1 MLRPLSIILSNIGSS
16 SSRARSLSAPICCLQ
31 ARAGVRSSDAARA
44 QVGDKSCGVLGW
56 QQQRRRHSSMCVCV
70 HVSAYMCGDILIC
83 NSILIPIPVP
93 ITTPIPVCLYLYLCL
108 HLHLYLFG
116 GGGVSLC
123 QSVPH
128 FCWLGGEN
136 KEIIPLENGI

>member
-31 ARAGVRSSDAARA
+31 AHAGVRSSDAARV

-56 QQQRRRHSSMCVCV
+56 QQQRRRHSSMCMCM
-70 HVSAYMCGDILIC
+70 HVSVYVCGDILIC
-83 NSILIPIPVP
+83 NSIPIPIPVP
-93 ITTPIPVCLYLYLCL
+93 ITTPIPICLYLYLCL

-116 GGGVSLC
+116 WAGSQPLSVSASFLLAG
-123 QSVPH
+123 
-128 FCWLGGEN
+128 WG
-136 KEIIPLENGI
+136 K